1 MTAAI
6 EIFNVSVAYDT
17 TPVLLGVTMTVDRG
31 QVVGLLGPN
40 GAGKSTLF
48 RAILGLVPLSS
59 GRVRLLGGEVTEHRR
74 MVAFIPQREVVD
86 WDFPIVVEDVVLM
99 GRFPHRTWGR
109 RPTTEDR
116 RVVRRCLEELEIAD
130 LKNRQIGELSG
141 GQQQRVFL
149 ARALA
154 QKAEILLLDEPFVGV
169 DAATERAI
177 FLLLDR
183 LRDEGKAILVVDHD
197 LNRAAGHYDRLALLN
212 QRLVAF
218 GTPQAVFTPDL
229 LRATYAGRLS
239 LLEALAV
246 GRTR

>member
-6 EIFNVSVAYDT
+6 ELFNVSVAYDT

-48 RAILGLVPLSS
+48 RAILGLVPLTS
-59 GRVRLLGGEVTEHRR
+59 GRIRLLGGEVPEHRR
-74 MVAFIPQREVVD
+74 RVAFIPQREVVD

-99 GRFPHRTWGR
+99 GRFPHRPWGR
-109 RPTTEDR
+109 RPTAEDR
-116 RVVRRCLEELEIAD
+116 RVVRRCLEELEIVD
-130 LKNRQIGELSG
+130 LKSRQIGELSG
-141 GQQQRVFL
+141 GQQQRMFL

-154 QKAEILLLDEPFVGV
+154 QETEILLLDEPFVGV

-183 LRDEGKAILVVDHD
+183 LRDEGRAVLVVDHD
-197 LNRAAGHYDRLALLN
+197 LQRAAGHYDRLALLN

-239 LLEALAV
+239 LLEALEVKRA
-246 GRTR
+246 R